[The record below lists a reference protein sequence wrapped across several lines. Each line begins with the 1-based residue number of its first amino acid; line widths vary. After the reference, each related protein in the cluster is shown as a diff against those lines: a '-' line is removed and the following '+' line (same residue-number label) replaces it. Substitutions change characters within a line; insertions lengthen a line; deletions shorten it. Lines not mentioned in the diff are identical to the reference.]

1 MPKST
6 IEVTAAGTQLAYA
19 VETSAGTMPT
29 TAIHI
34 PNITDIPDFSAAPE
48 MLEVTDLGD
57 TVNKRFIPGLTDLSN
72 ASEYT
77 ANETELF
84 DEVWD
89 KMVEAYET
97 GKASGLATWFYI
109 ITPGLK
115 TTVFTGIPKKLG
127 GSGRAVN
134 NVVKITASITVNSE
148 VKRIDDKITVSEPAN
163 E

>member
-6 IEVTAAGTQLAYA
+6 IEVTSAGTQLAYA
-19 VETSAGTMPT
+19 VETVVGTMPT

-34 PNITDIPDFSAAPE
+34 PNITEIPDFSAAPE
-48 MLEVTDLGD
+48 MLEVSDLGD

-77 ANETELF
+77 ANETEFF

-97 GKASGLATWFYI
+97 GKAS
-109 ITPGLK
+109 
-115 TTVFTGIPKKLG
+115 
-127 GSGRAVN
+127 
-134 NVVKITASITVNSE
+134 
-148 VKRIDDKITVSEPAN
+148 
-163 E
+163 

>member
-1 MPKST
+1 
-6 IEVTAAGTQLAYA
+6 
-19 VETSAGTMPT
+19 
-29 TAIHI
+29 
-34 PNITDIPDFSAAPE
+34 

-127 GSGRAVN
+127 GSGRTVN

-148 VKRIDDKITVSEPAN
+148 VKRIADKITVDEPAN